1 MSAVGDFIPPN
12 DADFID
18 EPINPVVFGVEL
30 SPKIIGA
37 IIAILGLG
45 GVGYLF
51 VKVVQPVA
59 VTNATLR
66 TDIAAKE
73 GQLVSQ
79 AQQLQ
84 DIAKIEA
91 ELAAAMDRRRTV
103 YSLFANEDTIDTL
116 LLDINQRIESS
127 NASLGGVRSQVTNR
141 GIPAILVEA
150 QLRSFTPGEKTVIE
164 DSSLGDGVNGKLRRE
179 TYSVEFS
186 GDFAQTQS
194 ILRNLERLEPL
205 LLVRDFKINSG
216 EIVPETVIGAGGQ
229 VVIQPKTPITTSFE
243 IDALMPTADADVPP
257 DVSAPVEEAAP
268 ADGTAPVEEAAPA
281 TEG

>member
-1 MSAVGDFIPPN
+1 MAAVGDFLPPD

-18 EPINPVVFGVEL
+18 EPINPVVFGVEF
-30 SPKIIGA
+30 SPKVIGA
-37 IIAILGLG
+37 LIAIVGLG

-51 VKVVQPVA
+51 TKVVQPVMT
-59 VTNATLR
+59 TNATLR
-66 TDIAAKE
+66 ADIAAKE

-91 ELAAAMDRRRTV
+91 ELAAAMDRRRGV
-103 YSLFANEDTIDTL
+103 YSLFANENTMDTL
-116 LLDINQRIESS
+116 LLDINQRVESS
-127 NASLGGVRSQVTNR
+127 NASLGGVRNQVTNR

-150 QLRSFTPGEKTVIE
+150 QLKSFTPGEKGVIE
-164 DSSLGDGVNGKLRRE
+164 DGYLGDGVNGKLRRE
-179 TYSVEFS
+179 TYSIEFS

-194 ILRNLERLEPL
+194 VLRNLERLEPL

-216 EIVPETVIGAGGQ
+216 EIVPETVIGSSGQ

-243 IDALMPTADADVPP
+243 IDALMPTANADVPP
-257 DVSAPVEEAAP
+257 DVAPPEIAPEDGAAP
-268 ADGTAPVEEAAPA
+268 A
-281 TEG
+281 EGG